1 MSTQTRDTE
10 KSIVKRAD
18 SKAIKRAQW
27 EAFEFTM
34 EAPGMVRVSNES
46 YEDGA
51 AHSYLVNIEVEVPCA
66 CECEAFQ
73 YGEGPCKHMIA
84 VAIREPVLLAAQREL
99 ITDGGENPDTCQ
111 NGQTGCCG
119 PEGDDLPCFEC
130 FQSQKR

>member
-1 MSTQTRDTE
+1 MSTQTRGTE
-10 KSIVKRAD
+10 KRIVTQAD
-18 SKAIKRAQW
+18 PKAIKQAQW

-34 EAPGMVRVSNES
+34 EAPGIVRVSNES

-51 AHSYLVNIEVEVPCA
+51 GHSYLVNMEVEVPCA
-66 CECEAFQ
+66 CECKAFQ

-84 VAIREPVLLAAQREL
+84 VAIREPVLMAAQREL
-99 ITDGGENPDTCQ
+99 VTDGGEGPDSCQ

-130 FQSQKR
+130 YQSQER